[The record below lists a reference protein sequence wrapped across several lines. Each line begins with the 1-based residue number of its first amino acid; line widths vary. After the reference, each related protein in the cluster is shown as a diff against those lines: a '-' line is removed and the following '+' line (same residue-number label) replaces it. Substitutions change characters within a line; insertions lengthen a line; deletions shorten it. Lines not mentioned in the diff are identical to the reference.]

1 MASCPTT
8 RGWWP
13 ITTTSSSLRR
23 SALAGALLAGL
34 PAALAAQAD
43 HRPSTVTAFASL
55 GFVHNVSS
63 FDVPPTGLERNG
75 VAGGL
80 RVMWQP
86 GHLLSAGV
94 EVGHTHVYSVKRP
107 VPGTGSEELD
117 QTLDAWPILLVFS
130 MAPARRL
137 HINVGTGPA
146 INTSSA
152 TLQGTTTS
160 SSALGSSFMAS
171 AVYLVP
177 VSSALALGGELRYL
191 RLAKYEDNN
200 LSLQITLAWLM
211 SRH

>member
-1 MASCPTT
+1 
-8 RGWWP
+8 
-13 ITTTSSSLRR
+13 
-23 SALAGALLAGL
+23 
-34 PAALAAQAD
+34 
-43 HRPSTVTAFASL
+43 VTAFASL

-63 FDVPPTGLERNG
+63 FDVAPTGLERNG
-75 VAGGL
+75 LAGGL

-107 VPGTGSEELD
+107 VPGGDLD
-117 QTLDAWPILLVFS
+117 QSLDAWPILLVFS
-130 MAPARRL
+130 MAPAQRL

-146 INTSSA
+146 INTSST
-152 TLQGTTTS
+152 TLQGTTAS

-171 AVYLVP
+171 AIYLVP

>member
-1 MASCPTT
+1 V
-8 RGWWP
+8 
-13 ITTTSSSLRR
+13 RR
-23 SALAGALLAGL
+23 AALALVLVAAL

-43 HRPSTVTAFASL
+43 QRPSTVTAFASL

-63 FDVPPTGLERNG
+63 FDVAPTGLERNG
-75 VAGGL
+75 LAGGL

-107 VPGTGSEELD
+107 VAGGSEELD
-117 QTLDAWPILLVFS
+117 QTLDAWPILVVFS
-130 MAPARRL
+130 MAPAQRL

-146 INTSSA
+146 INTSST
-152 TLQGTTTS
+152 TLQGTTAS

-171 AVYLVP
+171 AIYLVP